1 MEKYEC
7 KICGYV
13 YDPKVGDKSTN
24 VKPGTKWENLPE
36 NWVCDVCG
44 AKKNDFKKVEK

>member
-13 YDPKVGDKSTN
+13 YDPKVGDKSAG
-24 VKPGTKWENLPE
+24 VKPGTKWEDLPE
-36 NWVCDVCG
+36 TWVCDVCG
-44 AKKNDFKKVEK
+44 AKKDDFIKK